1 VWADGGLASQRF
13 SAHIQEM
20 TSDASS
26 SAEIVN
32 GRRILGSPW
41 GWQLEFQRIRMA
53 KFPDKPLTSWQ
64 KFDTLELA
72 SVPTLTDDSQTS
84 SDLRIWANEENRTN
98 FDWRR

>member
-1 VWADGGLASQRF
+1 VGRRLGLASEQFR
-13 SAHIQEM
+13 AHIQEM

-32 GRRILGSPW
+32 GRRILGRPW

-72 SVPTLTDDSQTS
+72 
-84 SDLRIWANEENRTN
+84 REAANRLGPIQEIDESEY
-98 FDWRR
+98 DPKKP